1 MDDAVRAA
9 KDFST
14 VEDFYKYENQS
25 EDKVLKVR
33 EPAREFARKILPQKK
48 QKGFGAAMNAGADF
62 FRSLAVQRAPL
73 NNTVERVRFGLELSG
88 ETPERIRLVLS

>member
-1 MDDAVRAA
+1 MTKEQNETMTRVGPGTPMVRAA

-33 EPAREFARKILPQKK
+33 EPAREFARKILP
-48 QKGFGAAMNAGADF
+48 
-62 FRSLAVQRAPL
+62 
-73 NNTVERVRFGLELSG
+73 
-88 ETPERIRLVLS
+88 